1 MNIVAGGPN
10 AVVNGVV
17 QAYRQLR
24 EKVGDDS
31 ENLNPQVKVPIVGA
45 VRHFFV
51 ADTDREAEEIARP
64 AYKIY
69 YQNIVKLWRDH
80 GTIPAMFTDDLDR
93 ARDGDAAIVGSPA
106 TVRERIARYFE
117 QTSCNYLVLSFAWG
131 SMSYEQS
138 RNSLDLF
145 AAKVMPEFAGH

>member
-1 MNIVAGGPN
+1 MVSRRLIGNCA
-10 AVVNGVV
+10 
-17 QAYRQLR
+17 R
-24 EKVGDDS
+24 KVRDGND
-31 ENLNPQVKVPIVGA
+31 NLNPQVTTPIIGA

-80 GTIPAMFTDDLDR
+80 GTSRRCSLRSGSR
-93 ARDGDAAIVGSPA
+93 ARWRRRDVGSPA
-106 TVRERIARYFE
+106 TVRERISRYFE

-131 SMSYEQS
+131 SLSYEQS
-138 RNSLDLF
+138 RRSLDLF
-145 AAKVMPEFAGH
+145 AANVMPEFAER